1 MNKDANKYLVD
12 IFIELIILD
21 IDYRQPITCLHVL
34 FHSDKYK
41 AYLDDHTVVQ
51 PLNHYVYND

>member
-1 MNKDANKYLVD
+1 M
-12 IFIELIILD
+12 IEFILLD
-21 IDYRQPITCLHVL
+21 TDYGQPITCIHVL

>member
-1 MNKDANKYLVD
+1 M
-12 IFIELIILD
+12 IELILLD
-21 IDYRQPITCLHVL
+21 TDGQPITCIHVL